1 MVDRSRALMYVLRHE
16 SAFSLG
22 TAARK
27 LRASLEALQRW
38 DATHAP
44 GSAERTRL
52 VRNAASALS
61 AVVIQREAIG
71 LRDHT
76 MLTTEYGVAPEV
88 WRSMGIVE
96 TPALPS
102 SGEL

>member
-1 MVDRSRALMYVLRHE
+1 
-16 SAFSLG
+16 
-22 TAARK
+22 
-27 LRASLEALQRW
+27 
-38 DATHAP
+38 
-44 GSAERTRL
+44 
-52 VRNAASALS
+52 
-61 AVVIQREAIG
+61 VIQREAIG

-102 SGEL
+102 STEL